1 MITKHKF
8 LDYLIWCFMR
18 VFVYFFLYAFILY
31 SYNDPPKYALEFKKD
46 LKLAA
51 KLSNIEIPKIIQDN
65 LIHPMPLFVLFLKI
79 CLFCTIMATLGFKI
93 FQFISG
99 LIVVFIDL
107 VKYHPLREPEVKKG
121 EPYDALNQVY
131 PWIDTIL
138 IGMFAVVIFFNTFVN
153 FKEEW
158 IFDTQSNQTTVVL
171 EEDVEEYE
179 KDKKNKDKKVKKD

>member
-1 MITKHKF
+1 
-8 LDYLIWCFMR
+8 MR

-46 LKLAA
+46 LKLSA

-65 LIHPMPLFVLFLKI
+65 LVHPMPLFLLFLKI
-79 CLFCTIMATLGFKI
+79 CLFCTVMATLGFKI

-121 EPYDALNQVY
+121 EQYDALNQVY

-138 IGMFAVVIFFNTFVN
+138 IGVFAVVIFVNTFLN

-158 IFDTQSNQTTVVL
+158 IFDTQNNLQTVVL
-171 EEDVEEYE
+171 EEDVEEMNKE
-179 KDKKNKDKKVKKD
+179 KEKENKNQKVKKD